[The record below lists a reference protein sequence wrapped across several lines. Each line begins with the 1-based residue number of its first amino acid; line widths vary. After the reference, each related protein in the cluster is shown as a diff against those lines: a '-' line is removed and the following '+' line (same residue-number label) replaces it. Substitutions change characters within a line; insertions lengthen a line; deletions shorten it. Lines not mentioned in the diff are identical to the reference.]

1 MIRTMYAS
9 IDTVKWENIEIEN
22 GIDEY
27 CMEQNTTKP
36 QFHDYV
42 FGLIV
47 LLYFHFICYFI
58 FIWVFVSLDFQS
70 LFRFLETHGNLV

>member
-1 MIRTMYAS
+1 MIRTMYTS

-58 FIWVFVSLDFQS
+58 FHLGVCVS
-70 LFRFLETHGNLV
+70 RFSKFAPFS